1 MYSDPVVLGID
12 GTIYPPEGEDPV
24 TAELTLKVINLIDP
38 GDTAVSAT
46 PLEIDIPPGEA
57 NAAPVAS
64 DVAISGQTT
73 VGMTLTGSYT
83 YSDAEGDAP
92 NAPLYKWYCS
102 GTTNPD
108 DKIEIFGESSS
119 TYTLN
124 AGDLNRYIFFEVT
137 PIALTGTPIGNAVLS
152 PVSSLV
158 SSNQAPTATNLSIT
172 GTVEVG
178 EQLTGGYLY
187 SDAESDSQ
195 GISLFNWYKSSTKT
209 GTKILIHSGSTT
221 YTLLSSDKG
230 FYIFFE
236 VTPVAVSGT
245 SPGLTVMSSNV
256 GKVK

>member
-1 MYSDPVVLGID
+1 M
-12 GTIYPPEGEDPV
+12 
-24 TAELTLKVINLIDP
+24 
-38 GDTAVSAT
+38 
-46 PLEIDIPPGEA
+46 
-57 NAAPVAS
+57 
-64 DVAISGQTT
+64 
-73 VGMTLTGSYT
+73 
-83 YSDAEGDAP
+83 
-92 NAPLYKWYCS
+92 
-102 GTTNPD
+102 
-108 DKIEIFGESSS
+108 
-119 TYTLN
+119 
-124 AGDLNRYIFFEVT
+124 
-137 PIALTGTPIGNAVLS
+137 TGTPIGNAVLS